1 MNFVETNNHSAFSSS
16 GSASH
21 KTLNRISSRSAPSGT
36 TLTSLEPRKTQ
47 SFIRLESVV
56 GNHFPVLISPFIK
69 SQPLFHSFS
78 STAVF
83 LPNTS
88 ISWLQ
93 FTTSI
98 VCIYSFTRFAVRF
111 MYFLVIFIRNF
122 KRQFIH
128 FSRCDPFSLWFSD
141 FELTSIF
148 ISEVFHCFFHS
159 LGLL

>member
-69 SQPLFHSFS
+69 LQPLFHSFS

-83 LPNTS
+83 SSKYEYFMTS
-88 ISWLQ
+88 IHNQHCLHL
-93 FTTSI
+93 FFH
-98 VCIYSFTRFAVRF
+98 SFCGAIHVFS
-111 MYFLVIFIRNF
+111 LVIFIRNF

-128 FSRCDPFSLWFSD
+128 FSRCDPFSL
-141 FELTSIF
+141 
-148 ISEVFHCFFHS
+148 
-159 LGLL
+159 